1 MGLVVYPER
10 MRARLISKFKADL
23 GLLSVTVFWGTTF
36 VLSKL
41 TLTEV
46 PLSTYLFL
54 RLTLAALALDLY
66 ALRFIKKLNRKTL
79 LHGTILGVLLYL
91 SYLFQMW
98 GIQHTTASNAGFIT
112 GISVVLVPVFGYI
125 FFRIKPATIVLMGI
139 SLATAGLLLLTGA
152 NPLAWNQ
159 GDMLVLICAVVV
171 TFHVIFTGRFAPQS
185 NVYLLTAVE
194 LTTVS
199 ILTLFVLPFT
209 GLSLPSLTT
218 QSMFTL
224 IYLALFG
231 TVYTFLMQTSM
242 QRYTTTARTA
252 LVFSMEPV
260 FAALFAFLLAGE
272 VLGLRACLGGSL
284 IVLGMISAEVPWVTI
299 LRRSIRTNT
308 SQ

>member
-1 MGLVVYPER
+1 MVYPER
-10 MRARLISKFKADL
+10 TKARLISKFKADL
-23 GLLSVTVFWGTTF
+23 GLLSVTIFWGTTF

-41 TLTEV
+41 TLAEV

-66 ALRFIKKLNRKTL
+66 ALRFIKKLNKKTL

-112 GISVVLVPVFGYI
+112 GMSVVLVPVFGYV
-125 FFRIKPATIVLMGI
+125 FFRFKPAVCVLLGI

-152 NPLAWNQ
+152 NPLAWNK

-171 TFHVIFTGRFAPQS
+171 AFHVIFTGKFASQS

-194 LTTVS
+194 LSTVS
-199 ILTLFVLPFT
+199 ILTLFALPFA
-209 GLSLPSLTT
+209 GLSLPSLTA
-218 QSMFTL
+218 QSLLTL

-252 LVFSMEPV
+252 LIFSMEPV
-260 FAALFAFLLAGE
+260 FAALFAFLIAGE
-272 VLGLRACLGGSL
+272 VLGLRVCLGGAL
-284 IVLGMISAEVPWVTI
+284 IVLGMISAEVPWMTFF
-299 LRRSIRTNT
+299 RRSIPTKK
-308 SQ
+308 SK

>member
-1 MGLVVYPER
+1 M
-10 MRARLISKFKADL
+10 ISKSQADL

-66 ALRFIKKLNRKTL
+66 ALRFIKRLNRKTL
-79 LHGTILGVLLYL
+79 LHGAILGVFLYL

-98 GIQHTTASNAGFIT
+98 GIQHTSASNAGFIT
-112 GISVVLVPVFGYI
+112 GMSVVLVPIFGYA
-125 FFRIKPATIVLMGI
+125 FFRLRPAVDVLIGIV
-139 SLATAGLLLLTGA
+139 LATAGLLLLTGA
-152 NPLAWNQ
+152 NPFAWNK
-159 GDMLVLICAVVV
+159 GDLLVLICAVVV
-171 TFHVIFTGRFAPQS
+171 AFHVIFTGKFAPQS

-194 LTTVS
+194 LSAVSVLTV
-199 ILTLFVLPFT
+199 FALPFT
-209 GLSLPSLTT
+209 GLSVPSLTT
-218 QSMFTL
+218 RTSLTL

-242 QRYTTTARTA
+242 QRFTTTARTA

-260 FAALFAFLLAGE
+260 FAALFAYLIAGE
-272 VLGLRACLGGSL
+272 VLGLMACLGGAL
-284 IVLGMISAEVPWVTI
+284 IVSGMISAEVPWITI
-299 LRRSIRTNT
+299 LRRLILSRNR
-308 SQ
+308 SMDAG